1 MTKPTNRQLVT
12 SVELVYSRK
21 IPEKV
26 TDPKTAKITNEH
38 TVSGIV
44 LPNVSSNIIVEDH
57 T

>member
-44 LPNVSSNIIVEDH
+44 LPSVSSNIIVEDH